1 MTDAIFPRPVL
12 LVATCNDDG
21 SIDVMSVAFESKP
34 RQFHIFFIP
43 LHKFIKMKRLTFTFI
58 LLAMCLT
65 GFSQRDWF
73 RFNDYKAD
81 NERIIND
88 KKYPE
93 VVFMGNSI
101 TENWAYFHP
110 EFFTSHNYLGR
121 GIGGQTSAHM
131 LVRFQSD
138 VIDLHPKAVVI
149 MAGTNDVAHN
159 DFWVTP
165 EQVVNNVI
173 SMCTLAK
180 ANGIIPIISSITPC
194 TSFVWRPEIENAGQT
209 IVDINK
215 CLKAYAES
223 NGIKYVDYHSALAD
237 ENQGFP
243 KSLSGD
249 GCHPDPDTY
258 FIMEE
263 MVLKAIHEALK

>member
-1 MTDAIFPRPVL
+1 M
-12 LVATCNDDG
+12 
-21 SIDVMSVAFESKP
+21 SIS
-34 RQFHIFFIP
+34 
-43 LHKFIKMKRLTFTFI
+43 
-58 LLAMCLT
+58 CY
-65 GFSQRDWF
+65 SQDWF

-81 NERIIND
+81 NGRIIANRE
-88 KKYPE
+88 YPE

-110 EFFTSHNYLGR
+110 DFFTSHNYLGR

-159 DFWVTP
+159 DFWVVP

-173 SMCTLAK
+173 SMCELARIH
-180 ANGIIPIISSITPC
+180 GIVPIISSITPC
-194 TSFVWRPEIENAGQT
+194 TRFVWRTEIEGAGQT
-209 IVDINK
+209 IVEINK
-215 CLKAYAES
+215 NLRAYAEA
-223 NGIKYVDYHSALAD
+223 NGIIYVDYHSALAD

-243 KSLSGD
+243 SSLSED

-258 FIMEE
+258 FIMED
-263 MVLKAIHEALK
+263 MVLKVIHEALK

>member
-1 MTDAIFPRPVL
+1 MFGYA
-12 LVATCNDDG
+12 
-21 SIDVMSVAFESKP
+21 
-34 RQFHIFFIP
+34 Q
-43 LHKFIKMKRLTFTFI
+43 
-58 LLAMCLT
+58 
-65 GFSQRDWF
+65 DWF

-81 NERIIND
+81 NERIIASQE
-88 KKYPE
+88 YPD

-121 GIGGQTSAHM
+121 GIGGQTSARM

-138 VIDLHPKAVVI
+138 VIELHPKVVVI

-159 DFWVTP
+159 DFWVVP

-173 SMCTLAK
+173 AMCTLAK

-194 TSFVWRPEIENAGQT
+194 TSFVWRPEIKGAAQT
-209 IVDINK
+209 IVNINK
-215 CLKAYAES
+215 SLKAYAEA
-223 NGIKYVDYHSALAD
+223 NQIIYVDYHSALAD
-237 ENQGFP
+237 ENMGFP
-243 KSLSGD
+243 KTLSED

-258 FIMEE
+258 YQMEA
-263 MVLKAIHEALK
+263 MVVTAINQALKQ

>member
-1 MTDAIFPRPVL
+1 MKKSIILIIF
-12 LVATCNDDG
+12 AT
-21 SIDVMSVAFESKP
+21 MSLF
-34 RQFHIFFIP
+34 
-43 LHKFIKMKRLTFTFI
+43 
-58 LLAMCLT
+58 
-65 GFSQRDWF
+65 GYSQDWF

-81 NERIIND
+81 NERIIANEA
-88 KKYPE
+88 YPD

-110 EFFTSHNYLGR
+110 DFFTSHNFLGR

-131 LVRFQSD
+131 LVRFKTD
-138 VIDLHPKAVVI
+138 VIDLHPRVVVI

-159 DFWVTP
+159 DFWVAP

-173 SMCTLAK
+173 SMCELAQ
-180 ANGIIPIISSITPC
+180 AHGIIPIISSITPC
-194 TSFVWRPEIENAGQT
+194 TSFVWRTEIENAGQT

-215 CLKAYAES
+215 SLKAYAEA
-223 NGIKYVDYHSALAD
+223 NHIIYVDYHSALAD

-243 KSLSGD
+243 KTLSED

-258 FIMEE
+258 FIMEGL
-263 MVLKAIHEALK
+263 VLEAIQEALK